1 MSTQLSKQCRTS
13 LCRMIFAEP
22 NSRADRVVFLMADS
36 REAASMRAKSVLAAL
51 LDIDP
56 SEVRLY
62 NLASFVDMVE
72 SGVSDDRDLRIFE
85 IGWNGLTVR
94 VWAAHPLF
102 LTDDASL
109 LGKWAEL
116 YADIASSAAAE
127 AIRRAQY

>member
-13 LCRMIFAEP
+13 LCRMIFAKP

-36 REAASMRAKSVLAAL
+36 REAASRRAKFVLSPL
-51 LDIDP
+51 FDIDP

-72 SGVSDDRDLRIFE
+72 SGVSDDQDLRIFE

-94 VWAAHPLF
+94 V
-102 LTDDASL
+102 
-109 LGKWAEL
+109 
-116 YADIASSAAAE
+116 
-127 AIRRAQY
+127 